1 MAMMP
6 SLLVSRIWP
15 WIDYEAKLL
24 AKPST
29 TTKPSCKLCFLLY
42 ERFRHKISLFRRWM
56 MMLILR
62 RYHSVP
68 VTRIYITR
76 QQQQKRTR
84 PTFIHGCCWGL
95 TADTIWTIGFWW
107 WTPICFL
114 SGFWICKILNIFS
127 NFACAHVRKCLK
139 EININIQSY
148 LLTFFFKNI
157 YHRCP
162 N

>member
-1 MAMMP
+1 MNFWINCGFLPQCVVVAARSAGSAATALIFMAMMP

-76 QQQQKRTR
+76 QQHINKKKDKAYLHSWLLLR
-84 PTFIHGCCWGL
+84 IDCWHYMNYWVL
-95 TADTIWTIGFWW
+95 MMN
-107 WTPICFL
+107 PNLFL
-114 SGFWICKILNIFS
+114 ERLLN
-127 NFACAHVRKCLK
+127 L
-139 EININIQSY
+139 
-148 LLTFFFKNI
+148 
-157 YHRCP
+157 
-162 N
+162 

>member
-1 MAMMP
+1 MNFWINCGFLPQCVVVAARSAGSAATALIFMAMMP

-76 QQQQKRTR
+76 QQQKKEQ
-84 PTFIHGCCWGL
+84 GL
-95 TADTIWTIGFWW
+95 PSFMVAVEDW
-107 WTPICFL
+107 
-114 SGFWICKILNIFS
+114 
-127 NFACAHVRKCLK
+127 
-139 EININIQSY
+139 
-148 LLTFFFKNI
+148 LLTLYELLGSDDEPQSVSWAAFESVK
-157 YHRCP
+157 C
-162 N
+162 